1 MENDAG
7 RFDKAEGEQVSE
19 NGAPGFE
26 EDIRPLFREKDRE
39 AMEGAFDL
47 WDVEDVRANSG
58 DILAALEGGAMPCDE
73 PWPDDRVA
81 LLRRWVE
88 TGMAE

>member
-1 MENDAG
+1 M
-7 RFDKAEGEQVSE
+7 SE
-19 NGAPGFE
+19 NGEPAFE
-26 EDIRPLFREKDRE
+26 RDIRPLFRVLDRE

-47 WDVEDVRANSG
+47 WDHEDVRENAG

-88 TGMAE
+88 AGMPA